1 MCRFNRWFFI
11 LGGILLAVL
20 IGASLFGGYGGWGGM
35 GGWGFGWP
43 MMRGGYYGGGFGSEW
58 FMPVISIIFIG
69 LAIVAVIAL
78 LRSFSRNSRIQP
90 VSGQANAA
98 LEILNRRYAQGEID
112 KKEYEEKKK
121 DLL

>member
-1 MCRFNRWFFI
+1 MCRLNKWFFI

-43 MMRGGYYGGGFGSEW
+43 MMGGGYYGGVFSGW

-69 LAIVAVIAL
+69 LVIVAVIVL
-78 LRSFSRNSRIQP
+78 LRSFSRNGRIQP
-90 VSGQANAA
+90 VSGEANSA
-98 LEILNRRYAQGEID
+98 LEILKKRYASGEINKD
-112 KKEYEEKKK
+112 EYEQKKK
-121 DLL
+121 DIL